1 MMPTKTVK
9 LGVLTTGID
18 RAISDMGK
26 LREAEGKVGGD
37 TTVRIRLADADIT
50 EEKLAALSAEI
61 KAITDKGATVRVNMA
76 GGTGEIEKATA
87 DAEALSM
94 SGAKVSTSL
103 EEAGAKAEGA
113 GSKIKNGLG
122 GALSNLGLTPFTA
135 GLAGAGIAMAYG
147 VKQSI
152 DYQKELALLVTD
164 AGESKSN
171 LGMVATGIESIA
183 EATGTNLSQLTSG
196 MFMIESAGYHGAA
209 GLTVLRAASEGAK
222 TSGADL
228 GTTADAL
235 TTVMTDFKMKTGQA
249 TSAMSGLN
257 AIVANGK
264 THLQDIA
271 ASMSKVLPTAS
282 ALHVSFGQVGG
293 AMATMTG
300 EGISA
305 KMAAMGLNSAILA
318 LAAPNAVAT
327 KSMNELGMSTKDYAK
342 YQELVKTGNTKAAGA
357 MMAMQG
363 TAKEVANTLTHQGL
377 IAALAK
383 VADLALQ
390 AGPRGSAAYVG
401 AMKAMMGG
409 NKGLQVALA
418 LTGQNLETSTANVAK
433 VSGAVKN
440 ANKDVT
446 GWSVTQATLSN
457 RLGQFKEIVQ
467 VSAVQLGTLLIP
479 VLTMVVTGISK
490 LIQGFISLPG
500 PVKMALLG
508 VAIAILA
515 VVAPWMTLIAGIIF
529 GAALI
534 ANHWASIKA
543 LTIKVWGD
551 IRDWFVNV
559 WHDIYSKFGFYLDAI
574 VTIWR
579 LDWLVVSTYFKITFL
594 AIETIA
600 KVFWDVLTAIFKVA
614 IALLTGNWTAAWNA
628 IKGVGVQIWNAIST
642 FFKGALHDFA
652 TAFSTAISIV
662 VGYFRAFGGKILSA
676 LGAFGSLL
684 VNVGKSFISGL
695 FGGITSALSG
705 IRSWVQNNIFNP
717 IIGAIKFLFGV
728 RSPST
733 VMASIGG
740 HLVGGLILGLLKTNP
755 TAMITKIFGSL
766 PLALGS
772 LVEKGLVNIAKLP
785 AKALSALSGLGSKL
799 LAVLGLGGKGASANV
814 QGWLDSALMVTG
826 KPLSW
831 LDPLQILVGKESG
844 GSPTAVDPISVLGQ
858 HATGLLQMLPSTF
871 AAYAMPGFANILNPL
886 DNAIA
891 SIRYISAQY
900 GSPMNIPGLTG
911 GSYVGYDQGGLL
923 MPGFH
928 MVANMTGKP
937 EQVIPAGGLGGG
949 VTVNIYAH
957 PSNNPDEIYEQVW
970 QGLRNLRK
978 HKGNQA
984 LGLG

>member
-1 MMPTKTVK
+1 MPTKTVK

-26 LREAEGKVGGD
+26 LVASKDKVSGD
-37 TTVRIRLADADIT
+37 TTVRIRLTDADIT

-61 KAITDKGATVRVNMA
+61 KEITDKGATVRVSLA
-76 GGTGEIEKATA
+76 GGTGDIEKATA

-94 SGAKVSTSL
+94 SGGKISTSL
-103 EEAGAKAEGA
+103 EDAGEKAEGA
-113 GSKIKNGLG
+113 GSKIKEGLG

-147 VKQSI
+147 VKQSMA
-152 DYQKELALLVTD
+152 YQKELALLVTD

-171 LGMVATGIESIA
+171 LGMVASGIESIA

-209 GLTVLRAASEGAK
+209 GLVVLRAASEGAK

-282 ALHVSFGQVGG
+282 ALHVSFGDVGG

-342 YQELVKTGNTKAAGA
+342 YQKLVADGNTKGA
-357 MMAMQG
+357 TAMLAMQG

-377 IAALAK
+377 IAALAQ
-383 VADLALQ
+383 VAQMALQ
-390 AGPRGSAAYVG
+390 AGPKGSAAYVA

-409 NKGLQVALA
+409 NRGLQVALA
-418 LTGQNLETSTANVAK
+418 LTGQNLDTSTANVRK
-433 VSGAVKN
+433 VSDAVKN
-440 ANKDVT
+440 AGQNVT

-457 RLGQFKEIVQ
+457 RLDQFKEVVQ

-479 VLTMVVTGISK
+479 MLTMVVTGIDK
-490 LIQGFISLPG
+490 LIQGFVSLPG
-500 PVKMALLG
+500 PVKLALAG
-508 VAIAILA
+508 AAIAVLA
-515 VVAPWMTLIAGIIF
+515 FFAPWMVLVTGVIVGVALIAG
-529 GAALI
+529 
-534 ANHWASIKA
+534 HWNSIRA
-543 LTIKVWGD
+543 LTIQVWGD
-551 IRDWFVNV
+551 IRNWFITV
-559 WHDIYSKFGFYLDAI
+559 WHDIYDKFGFYLNAI
-574 VTIWR
+574 WSLWR
-579 LDWLVVSTYFKITFL
+579 LDWDIISNAAKIVWLGIQTL
-594 AIETIA
+594 A
-600 KVFWDVLTAIFKVA
+600 KVFWDTLTTIFKVA
-614 IALLTGNWTAAWNA
+614 IDLLTGNWKGAWNA
-628 IKGVGVQIWNAIST
+628 IKAYGVQIWNAIST
-642 FFKGALHDFA
+642 FFKGALHDFE
-652 TAFSTAISIV
+652 TAFSTAFSIIV
-662 VGYFRAFGGKILSA
+662 TFFSGLGRRILTA
-676 LGAFGSLL
+676 LGNFGSLL
-684 VNVGKSFISGL
+684 VNVGKSIITGL
-695 FGGITSALSG
+695 YSGITSAISG
-705 IRSWVQNNIFNP
+705 VVNWVKNNLVDP
-717 IIGAIKFLFGV
+717 IVNAVKSLFGV
-728 RSPST
+728 HSPST
-733 VMASIGG
+733 VMANIGS
-740 HLVGGLILGLLKTNP
+740 HLVGGLVTGMLKANP
-755 TAMITKIFGSL
+755 VSFIKNIFGSL
-766 PLALGS
+766 PAALGS
-772 LVEKGLVNIAKLP
+772 IVEKGLISLTKLP
-785 AKALSALSGLGSKL
+785 AKALSALAGLGSKL
-799 LAVLGLGGKGASANV
+799 LSVLGIGGKGASANV
-814 QGWLDSALMVTG
+814 AGWLDAALAMTG

-831 LDPLQILVGKESG
+831 LDPLEILVGKESG
-844 GSPTAVDPISVLGQ
+844 GNPTAIDPISVDGE
-858 HATGLLQMLPSTF
+858 HATGLMQMLSSTF
-871 AAYAMPGFANILNPL
+871 AAYELPGFGNIFNPL

-891 SIRYISAQY
+891 SIRYISAEY
-900 GSPMNIPGLTG
+900 GSPMNIPGLSG
-911 GSYVGYDQGGLL
+911 GNYVGYDQGGIL

-928 MVANMTGKP
+928 MVANLSGKP
-937 EQVIPAGGLGGG
+937 EQVIPAGGIAGGN
-949 VTVNIYAH
+949 TVNIYCH

-970 QGLRNLRK
+970 QGLRNLRR
-978 HKGNQA
+978 HKGNQP